1 LSFVGERTNP
11 PVRINPIH
19 CAIIAPTGVGKGAS
33 FVIPHLL
40 SCPESVVVV
49 DFKGENYLATAKA
62 RQRMGQRI
70 VVLDPFH
77 VVTHHPDTFNPLDFI
92 DASSPLAIDDCRALA
107 EALVIRT
114 GQEREPHW
122 NDGAEMNIGGIT
134 SFVVQHAPRDDRSLQ
149 TVRDL
154 LSNPEEMAAAIEVM
168 CQSSA
173 WEGMLARMGHQLTHF
188 KGNELAS
195 TLTTTGRFLRF
206 LDTLAIAE
214 STRRSSFNPAD
225 LLSGKTTV
233 YLILPP
239 EHMRTQS
246 ALLRLWIGSMV
257 RTVIRGGLQTKR
269 KVHFILDEAASCGHL
284 DCLDEAL
291 VIGRGFGLRV
301 QWYFQSLGQLKQCF
315 PEGQDVTLLSN
326 TTQVYFGVNDYS
338 TAEHVSARLGDE
350 TIVIESGGV
359 SRSRT
364 RQTPDYGSHGSTS
377 YSVNSSENWQQGAR
391 RLLKPEEVLGLSE
404 RVAITFTPGIP
415 PIATT
420 LVRYYEKGFREQS
433 DLWTRMNVYY
443 VSVVGFLF
451 SIVLVLGALG
461 MNIHYLFER
470 QSHETVAPE
479 SGLQGDGGNRHG
491 SAADGRARSARSG
504 GRPLQPVGIR
514 HVPQGYERGSAH
526 REYWPGL
533 PAPNGAPSS
542 NGT

>member
-1 LSFVGERTNP
+1 
-11 PVRINPIH
+11 
-19 CAIIAPTGVGKGAS
+19 
-33 FVIPHLL
+33 
-40 SCPESVVVV
+40 
-49 DFKGENYLATAKA
+49 
-62 RQRMGQRI
+62 M
-70 VVLDPFH
+70 LDPFH
-77 VVTHHPDTFNPLDFI
+77 VVTHTPDTFNPLDFI
-92 DASSPLAIDDCRALA
+92 DASSPLAIDDCPRLA

-122 NDGAEMNIGGIT
+122 CDAAEINIAGIS
-134 SFVVQHAPRDDRSLQ
+134 SFVVQHAPKDDRSLQ
-149 TVRDL
+149 TVRGL
-154 LSNPEEMAAAIEVM
+154 LSDPEEMAAAIDVM

-214 STRRSSFNPAD
+214 STRRSSFDPAD

-257 RTVIRGGLQTKR
+257 RAVIRGGLQNKR

-350 TIVIESGGV
+350 TVVIESGGV
-359 SRSRT
+359 KPQPDPANAGLWQSWQHLLRGQFQRKLATRRKAAVEAGRS
-364 RQTPDYGSHGSTS
+364 P
-377 YSVNSSENWQQGAR
+377 
-391 RLLKPEEVLGLSE
+391 
-404 RVAITFTPGIP
+404 
-415 PIATT
+415 
-420 LVRYYEKGFREQS
+420 
-433 DLWTRMNVYY
+433 
-443 VSVVGFLF
+443 
-451 SIVLVLGALG
+451 
-461 MNIHYLFER
+461 
-470 QSHETVAPE
+470 
-479 SGLQGDGGNRHG
+479 
-491 SAADGRARSARSG
+491 RA
-504 GRPLQPVGIR
+504 
-514 HVPQGYERGSAH
+514 
-526 REYWPGL
+526 
-533 PAPNGAPSS
+533 
-542 NGT
+542 